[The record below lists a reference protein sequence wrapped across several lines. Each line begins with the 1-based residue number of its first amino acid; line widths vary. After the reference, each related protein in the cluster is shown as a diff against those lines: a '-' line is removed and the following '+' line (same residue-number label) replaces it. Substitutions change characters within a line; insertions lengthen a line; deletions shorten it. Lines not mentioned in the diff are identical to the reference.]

1 MSNYTTHTLKVS
13 LILNHHLKNNLFYLH
28 LNLWKF
34 FKLHIDELLLC
45 HKEVNPTSS
54 QIFSDKVYHLKPVTL
69 HQLIKLKPDSHIGM
83 SVPNE
88 SCLHHIMKDINWVY
102 IKLLP
107 HKKNLYYVILIYS
120 LLMYSLYCSSVIG
133 NMRSDL

>member
-1 MSNYTTHTLKVS
+1 MPHHTLK
-13 LILNHHLKNNLFYLH
+13 NNIFYLH
-28 LNLWKF
+28 LDLGQITQLN
-34 FKLHIDELLLC
+34 IDELFLG
-45 HKEVNPTSS
+45 HKEVNLTSS
-54 QIFSDKVYHLKPVTL
+54 QIFCDKGDHLQPVTL
-69 HQLIKLKPDSHIGM
+69 HQLVKLKPDCHIGM
-83 SVPNE
+83 SVPNK
-88 SCLHHIMKDINWVY
+88 SDLHHIMKDINWVY